1 MVMSRCVSVTLLANL
16 FGVGS
21 FGVARGRGEVRQT
34 WTRGKKERKK
44 CCRWKKLDMRDETK
58 DNIHDEGY

>member
-1 MVMSRCVSVTLLANL
+1 VTLLANL

-34 WTRGKKERKK
+34 WMRGKKRKEEMLLMEK
-44 CCRWKKLDMRDETK
+44 T
-58 DNIHDEGY
+58 

>member
-1 MVMSRCVSVTLLANL
+1 VTLLAIL

-34 WTRGKKERKK
+34 WTRGKNQWGEAKKERKK
-44 CCRWKKLDMRDETK
+44 CC
-58 DNIHDEGY
+58 